1 MVEKF
6 IEHYDS
12 LFLSIV
18 CIMNSGNNIFV
29 GVLDRGAECQ
39 QMDASERDFYAF
51 LPLARMVQAEVNVLG
66 LSVTPC
72 QRTNIHSELR
82 EAPNT
87 DA

>member
-1 MVEKF
+1 
-6 IEHYDS
+6 
-12 LFLSIV
+12 
-18 CIMNSGNNIFV
+18 
-29 GVLDRGAECQ
+29 
-39 QMDASERDFYAF
+39 MDASERDFYAF